1 MKCLHCKSEGRD
13 CELVDTK
20 VAVDFAK
27 HLRRTKGYPLMSSY
41 LHCKHCG
48 EYYLGV
54 AVDPTERERV
64 KAEVRAEMEKEAL
77 EREREANPAAEDV
90 VAE

>member
-1 MKCLHCKSEGRD
+1 MDCQHCKGEGRKCL
-13 CELVDTK
+13 LVDTT

-27 HLRRTKGYPLMSSY
+27 HLRRTKGYPILGSY

-48 EYYLGV
+48 EYYLSM
-54 AVDPTERERV
+54 AVDPSERERI

-77 EREREANPAAEDV
+77 ERARAENPAAEDV